1 MNDERELYGFT
12 WPGKREAILEAGR
25 PIDKV
30 LRPCVEESENFEA
43 TENLYIEGDNLE
55 AMKILQRSYMR
66 KVKMIYIDPPYNTG
80 HDFIYSD
87 DFAHDEET
95 AQKDFGMNDEEGT
108 RNYTMR
114 NYRENTRANP
124 RYHSDWCSM
133 IYPRLRLASNL
144 LRDDGVIFIS
154 IDDNE
159 VVNLRKICDEIFDEN
174 NFVANLVW
182 KGRSGRHD
190 SKYLEEIH
198 EYILC
203 YAKNID
209 LFSAGGIIQEGGN
222 YPKYDAEK
230 QRYYKTQLLRKWGSN
245 SRREDRPNLY
255 YPITA
260 PDGSEIYP
268 MTPNGA
274 GRWRWSRETMN
285 KALHDRLVEFVK
297 VNDEWIAYEKVY
309 APAEGEKREKRFTT
323 WIDDIN
329 NGTETL
335 KQLFTTTPF
344 DYSKSPNLILRLMKI
359 ANLDSDSIVLD
370 FFAGSSTTAHAVM
383 SLNASD
389 SGHRKFIMIQLP
401 EPCPPSSEA
410 AKAGYSTIAQLGR
423 ERIRRASRK
432 LAQDFPLTAGQIDS
446 GFRTLRVDSPNFR
459 DVFISAD
466 DIDSLDLDSL
476 ADNLKPDRSPLD
488 LLFMCIT
495 DSGLPLSL
503 TLASENFSGFTIL
516 TYGDG
521 EIIACFDSALTE
533 EVITHI
539 AKQKPQR
546 AIFRDSAFQD
556 SQTRINLEQ
565 IFRYHSPDSDMQ
577 IL

>member
-30 LRPCVEESENFEA
+30 LRPCIEESENFGA

-87 DFAHDEET
+87 DFAHDEEE
-95 AQKDFGMNDEEGT
+95 AKEEYGLFDGEGT
-108 RNYTMR
+108 RNFTVK

-159 VVNLRKICDEIFDEN
+159 APRLRMMCDEIFGEN
-174 NFVANLVW
+174 NFVAQLVW
-182 KGRSGRHD
+182 QKKYGPAND
-190 SKYLEEIH
+190 SNGISPTH
-198 EYILC
+198 EYIL
-203 YAKNID
+203 
-209 LFSAGGIIQEGGN
+209 
-222 YPKYDAEK
+222 
-230 QRYYKTQLLRKWGSN
+230 
-245 SRREDRPNLY
+245 
-255 YPITA
+255 
-260 PDGSEIYP
+260 
-268 MTPNGA
+268 
-274 GRWRWSRETMN
+274 
-285 KALHDRLVEFVK
+285 
-297 VNDEWIAYEKVY
+297 VY
-309 APAEGEKREKRFTT
+309 AENISCWTPGLIQRNEEQLSAYNNPDDDPRGKWRASDLSARTYSASCDYEITGPTGLVFNPPKGRSWIVNPKRYQELLADNRITFGVDNTGRPMQKKFLSEVKQGITPETWTPREKAGDNKEARYELK
-323 WIDDIN
+323 DIFPEN
-329 NGTETL
+329 I
-335 KQLFTTTPF
+335 FDTP
-344 DYSKSPNLILRLMKI
+344 KPTRLLIYLMKI

-401 EPCPPSSEA
+401 DPCPPSSEA
-410 AKAGYSTIAQLGR
+410 AKAGYSTIADIGR

-432 LAQDFPLTAGQIDS
+432 LAQDFPLTAGQTDS

-459 DVFISAD
+459 DVFISPD
-466 DIDSLDLDSL
+466 DLESLDLDSL

-503 TLASENFSGFTIL
+503 PLDSENFSGFTIY
-516 TYGDG
+516 TYGKG
-521 EIIACFDSALTE
+521 EIIACLDSALTE

-539 AKQKPQR
+539 AQLKPKR
-546 AIFRDSAFQD
+546 AVFRDSGFTD
-556 SQTRINLEQ
+556 SRSRINLEQ
-565 IFRYHSPDSDMQ
+565 IFRYHSHDSQM
-577 IL
+577 III